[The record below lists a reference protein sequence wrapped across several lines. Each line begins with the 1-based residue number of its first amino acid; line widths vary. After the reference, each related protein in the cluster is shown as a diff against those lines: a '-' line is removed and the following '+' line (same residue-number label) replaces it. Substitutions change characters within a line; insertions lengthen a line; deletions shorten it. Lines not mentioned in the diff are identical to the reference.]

1 MPNRSI
7 CPALLVVFLAM
18 PLPAANPV
26 QLFNGKDLSGWTA
39 TLWDRKTRVPD
50 TTTPASD
57 VWMVKDGLLICLGK
71 PAGYLRTME
80 EYGDYRLEVDWRWPA
95 GATGGNNGVL
105 VHVTGQGAPGQW
117 PKSVEVQLAQGD
129 AGDFWVMGTTMN
141 VAKAENRR
149 DGRRLLNF
157 TDDSEKPAGEWN
169 EMVIEARGAE
179 IKVWVNGKLVNH
191 GVECS
196 ETRGAIALQS
206 EGAVVEFRR
215 VVLTPIK

>member
-1 MPNRSI
+1 MPAHSVPTI
-7 CPALLVVFLAM
+7 LLLCLLHL
-18 PLPAANPV
+18 PLQAAGPV

-39 TLWDRKTRVPD
+39 SLWDRKTRVPD

-57 VWMVKDGLLICLGK
+57 VWAVKDGLLVCLGK
-71 PAGYLRTME
+71 PSGYLRTVD
-80 EYGDYRLEVDWRWPA
+80 EYGDYRLEVEWRWPA
-95 GATGGNNGVL
+95 GTTGGNNGVL

-141 VAKAENRR
+141 VAKTENRR
-149 DGRRLLNF
+149 EGRRLLNF
-157 TDDSEKPAGEWN
+157 TDNSEKPAGEWN
-169 EMVIEARGAE
+169 KMVIEARGSG
-179 IKVWVNGKLVNH
+179 IKVWVNGELVNH

-196 ETRGAIALQS
+196 ESRGAIALQS

-215 VVLTPIK
+215 IVLTPVK